1 MSLEVDTWDAWYW
14 EYTVCGDCW
23 MIMCIE
29 CTVTATVKR
38 HVYNQKLLLTTFNT
52 FDSHSTLLLTL
63 VQTLLFANKANISI
77 RFCAIFIE
85 VQNFAEQ
92 GGVNVPLLK
101 GSMEDNLQKITLES
115 HCLSTTRAFSMTD
128 RFCWSCLAGKY
139 EGMLVLD
146 KFEFTSDSNKRLLMY
161 LFTKESDFLPDG
173 TVCSNECDKIQISY
187 DCTLGDVHVNNLT
200 PLQDVFGWIERK
212 RVANKEKHMSN
223 GSGCFLVEHS
233 SNITFLVSLST
244 NLEVSSNPGCPFE
257 PNCGCVEMDLMPAI
271 MCDLESE
278 RIKQNIDLNSIPNDD
293 VPLLAVGGLKE
304 DRAVH
309 VASVV
314 LVKWNS
320 NNLASAEEAAACK
333 DCFICLST
341 KRRVVFISVEK
352 RYLWMVESEIIF
364 ANCQECSGKLS
375 VAQQFPYNQNLR
387 QISARDASKFFG
399 NLKKRDAQI
408 VGVLAGRN
416 HMDAPC
422 VHVLEVSKRAWVE
435 CLVQIDCVLC
445 RELTTSFYLNVERR
459 RALGEDFHSVENAG
473 EAFANKHFF
482 SVVDQLTPLD
492 HLAGEVDQLTTY
504 ILLDGHEAIKQWFAA
519 SSHESAID
527 RIDILGG
534 HRTKTSTWT
543 ITIGEECQDISRND
557 KEKGEFK
564 KKQAK
569 IKILAKAKP
578 KCIMFR
584 SMFGAKIVSVQIS
597 EAVFIQQVGKDRK
610 WYGRWDT
617 VISETEGKV
626 RVTCGILPEN
636 GGKTEDCAYDKEA
649 FKLYKQV
656 MKAVR
661 RFFSIDIL
669 KYEDFKINSRL
680 VGNNFMEAHEY
691 VDYLAKS
698 LGGLRMLLLLPC
710 LVKIQPDPVK
720 RNLLLSAA
728 RTYRT
733 RNLTD
738 LKQRCD
744 AESQSKKQAQTPVKQ
759 KQYVQNSFDSK
770 DGDNE
775 QAQTTPMDRTLHL
788 THSYETNASNKPV
801 EEHVVSQQKL
811 EMKEDSIQR
820 HAELETIPI
829 SISKHETQIQT
840 LDDREIALTMASND
854 EALVQGFLT
863 VEIKD
868 NKEVIEP
875 ENGKYH
881 TEYTLHNT
889 WIQQNGHR
897 VDWEVSRRYRE
908 FCAIDILLRE
918 KHPSHAPVFPIL
930 PSKTLFG
937 SSLSTEL
944 IDKRQRDLGIYIVSM
959 LKSTPLL
966 VQDEII
972 DSFLEIRRNILQ
984 DARQWQLKKS
994 TETSLTEVKPGLFGV
1009 Q

>member
-1 MSLEVDTWDAWYW
+1 MSLEVDTSGPKKSGNNYLTGDAWYW

-29 CTVTATVKR
+29 CTVTAT
-38 HVYNQKLLLTTFNT
+38 
-52 FDSHSTLLLTL
+52 
-63 VQTLLFANKANISI
+63 
-77 RFCAIFIE
+77 
-85 VQNFAEQ
+85 NFAEQ

-636 GGKTEDCAYDKEA
+636 GGKTED
-649 FKLYKQV
+649 
-656 MKAVR
+656 
-661 RFFSIDIL
+661 IL

>member
-29 CTVTATVKR
+29 CTVTAT
-38 HVYNQKLLLTTFNT
+38 
-52 FDSHSTLLLTL
+52 
-63 VQTLLFANKANISI
+63 
-77 RFCAIFIE
+77 
-85 VQNFAEQ
+85 NFAEQ

-399 NLKKRDAQI
+399 NLKKR
-408 VGVLAGRN
+408 
-416 HMDAPC
+416 
-422 VHVLEVSKRAWVE
+422 
-435 CLVQIDCVLC
+435 IDCVLC

-994 TETSLTEVKPGLFGV
+994 TETSLTEVKPGF